1 MLPSSSQRCGG
12 SCAETAGGTGSSHYP
27 SSRSVP
33 RMPAGLYH
41 THNVLHI
48 QQSRM
53 SGYTVQCYI
62 SLLFTVAGTL
72 VHLIGQENHEWG
84 VWMLFMAL
92 QSHQLNKQV
101 RHTPQVPFTYWSCV
115 VESEGDPSGHHGG
128 LGEGGHHHP
137 TSAAHLRSPPPLP
150 PLPLPSPHSL
160 CTTSWIWLFWSCFLN

>member
-1 MLPSSSQRCGG
+1 MLSSSPQRCGG
-12 SCAETAGGTGSSHYP
+12 SCTETAGGTGSSHYP

-53 SGYTVQCYI
+53 NGYTVQCYI
-62 SLLFTVAGTL
+62 SLLFPVAAAL

-101 RHTPQVPFTYWSCV
+101 RTHAPQVPCTHWSCV
-115 VESEGDPSGHHGG
+115 VEGEGDPFGHHGG
-128 LGEGGHHHP
+128 LGEGGVTVIPLALP
-137 TSAAHLRSPPPLP
+137 TSTPL
-150 PLPLPSPHSL
+150 LPLSPSSSHLSLLSPSPHSW
-160 CTTSWIWLFWSCFLN
+160 CTTSWI